1 MIPFERKYERARKL
15 TRERASQG
23 KLPADPDR
31 PEPELEDVMEKG
43 DMFAMIISALLT
55 ILPVALVV
63 LVLLSL
69 AGYFFI
75 VR

>member
-15 TRERASQG
+15 TQEHAKQG
-23 KLPADPDR
+23 KPPANPDR

-43 DMFAMIISALLT
+43 DMFAMILSALLT
-55 ILPVALVV
+55 ILPIALVV
-63 LVLLSL
+63 LALLSL